1 MISSLPNPPPS
12 LHTPPSPTSPAI
24 VSLSLPTL
32 LPPKVF
38 FAPTFF
44 SPCAACPHPISSCL
58 LLFHSS
64 SSPLA
69 SLFLPPAP
77 HLSQTPHPSASLEA
91 LSPVSQGRDYRH
103 TSPHQFPTLLMPSVC
118 AHAVMAIWCHPWEGA
133 AKEERSRGEGES
145 RSQRLRMEWG
155 VRSNMP
161 LLFIPRFSII
171 QTRNVTLVHYF
182 L

>member
-38 FAPTFF
+38 FALTFF
-44 SPCAACPHPISSCL
+44 SPCRLSSPHIILPSSL
-58 LLFHSS
+58 SLSS

-103 TSPHQFPTLLMPSVC
+103 TPPHQFPTLLMPSVC

-133 AKEERSRGEGES
+133 AKEKRSRGEGES

-155 VRSNMP
+155 VRSNTP

-171 QTRNVTLVHYF
+171 QTHNVTLAHYF